1 MKKKDL
7 VNFVSKKSG
16 LSKDKVLYAV
26 NSFLEGLKNGII
38 EDGKVTLVGFG
49 TFEVRKRKARRG
61 RNPKTGV
68 QINIPA
74 KRYVRFKEGK
84 ALKSLVEK

>member
-7 VNFVSKKSG
+7 VNFVSKRSG

-26 NSFLEGLKNGII
+26 NSFLEGLKNGIVN
-38 EDGKVTLVGFG
+38 DGKVTLVGFG
-49 TFEVRKRKARRG
+49 TFEVMKRKARKG
-61 RNPKTGV
+61 RNPKTGM

-74 KRYVRFKEGK
+74 KRYVKFKPGK